1 MVIYKVQN
9 YAKQGGAAVRRLL
22 IALLCCLLLTTAV
35 SASTVTDL
43 QNITTVQDD
52 GTCRVTVTFQ
62 LQLDEVPGELH
73 FPLPATAKD
82 ISVNGGLARTHLEGS
97 IRKVELNGIHAAGTY
112 TFTITYSL
120 PDAVLLEKENLTLSI
135 PLLSGFAYPIAQM
148 RFAVTLPGTPD
159 RRPEFVSTY
168 HQESAESLIDL
179 LMEGNTISGT
189 FRQELKDH
197 ESLTMTLAVT
207 EELFPQPISKKWSIS
222 TDDIAAYACAA
233 LALLY
238 WLLTMRALPPRH
250 IRRAKEPEG
259 LSAGEVSCVLTGQG
273 VDLTMMVVSWARMGY
288 LRIHMEDS
296 GRVLLHKRMDMG
308 NERSEFENRLFR
320 SLFGKRVTVDGTGY
334 HYARLMRKAMATVT
348 GKRDNFR
355 RRSGNVRVFRIISA
369 VIGFIS
375 GISLTVAFASDTV
388 WQVLLGTLLCLLGVA
403 SAWQIQ
409 AGAMTV
415 HLRRKASLWMA
426 LGASVLWVLLSAWAG
441 EWTVAVFLL
450 STQWLTGLAAA
461 YGGRRT
467 EAGRQN
473 MAELLGLRR
482 YMRSVPK
489 DELKRILRSNPE
501 YYHNLAP
508 FAMAMG
514 VDKAFAQQFGQT
526 QLPACSY
533 LTSGMDG
540 HMTAD
545 EWNQLLRD
553 AVATLDE
560 KGLRLPYE
568 KLLGR

>member
-1 MVIYKVQN
+1 M
-9 YAKQGGAAVRRLL
+9 RRLL
-22 IALLCCLLLTTAV
+22 ITLLCCLLLTTAV

-409 AGAMTV
+409 AGAMSV

-568 KLLGR
+568 KLIGR

>member
-1 MVIYKVQN
+1 M
-9 YAKQGGAAVRRLL
+9 RRLF

-35 SASTVTDL
+35 SASSVTDM
-43 QNITTVQDD
+43 QNITTVQSD

-62 LQLDEVPGELH
+62 LQLDEVPGELV
-73 FPLPATAKD
+73 FPLPAEAKD
-82 ISVNGGLARTHLEGS
+82 ISLNGGIARTHLDGT
-97 IRKVELNGIHAAGTY
+97 IRKVELGGVHAPGTY
-112 TFTITYSL
+112 TFTVTYSL

-135 PLLSGFAYPIAQM
+135 QLLSGFAYPIQQM
-148 RFAVTLPGTPD
+148 RFSVTLPGVPD

-168 HQESAESLIDL
+168 HQESAESLIELVMD
-179 LMEGNTISGT
+179 GTTISGT

-207 EELFPQPISKKWSIS
+207 EELFPQPISKKWSLR

-233 LALLY
+233 LALVY

-273 VDLTMMVVSWARMGY
+273 ADLTMMVVSWARMGY
-288 LRIHMEDS
+288 LRIQLEDS

-308 NERSEFENRLFR
+308 NERSEFENKLFR
-320 SLFGKRVTVDGTGY
+320 SLFGKRITVDGTGY

-348 GKRDNFR
+348 GKRNNFR
-355 RRSGNVRVFRIISA
+355 RRSGNARIFRVISA
-369 VIGFIS
+369 AIGFIS
-375 GISLTVAFASDTV
+375 GISLAVAFASDTV
-388 WQVLLGTLLCLLGVA
+388 WQVILSVVLCLLGVA

-409 AGAMTV
+409 AGAMSV
-415 HLRRKASLWMA
+415 HLRRRASLWAA
-426 LGASVLWVLLSAWAG
+426 LGASFLWVLLSAWAG

-450 STQWLTGLAAA
+450 TTQWLTGFAAA

-514 VDKAFAQQFGQT
+514 VDKAFARQFGET

-533 LTSGMDG
+533 LTTGMDG
-540 HMTAD
+540 HMTAP
-545 EWNQLLRD
+545 EWDQLLRD
-553 AVATLDE
+553 AVAALDE
-560 KGLRLPYE
+560 RGLRLPYE
-568 KLLGR
+568 KLLGK

>member
-1 MVIYKVQN
+1 M
-9 YAKQGGAAVRRLL
+9 RRLL
-22 IALLCCLLLTTAV
+22 ITLLCCLLLTTAV

-62 LQLDEVPGELH
+62 LQLDEVPEELH

-355 RRSGNVRVFRIISA
+355 LRSGNVRVFRIISA

-375 GISLTVAFASDTV
+375 GISLAVAFASDTV

>member
-1 MVIYKVQN
+1 M
-9 YAKQGGAAVRRLL
+9 RRLFL
-22 IALLCCLLLTTAV
+22 ALLCCLLLTTAV
-35 SASTVTDL
+35 SAASVTDL
-43 QNITTVQDD
+43 QNNTVVQAD
-52 GTCRVTVTFQ
+52 GSCRVTVTFQ
-62 LQLDEVPGELH
+62 LQLDEVPSQLH
-73 FPLPATAKD
+73 FPLPAAAKD
-82 ISVNGGLARTHLEGS
+82 ISLNGGLARTQLEGD
-97 IRKVELNGIHAAGTY
+97 IRKVELTGVHSAGTY
-112 TFTITYSL
+112 TFTVTYSL
-120 PDAVLLEKENLTLSI
+120 PDAVLLEKEDLTLTI
-135 PLLSGFAYPIAQM
+135 QLLSGFAYPIRQM
-148 RFAVTLPGTPD
+148 RFSVTLPGVPD

-168 HQESAESLIDL
+168 HQESAESLIEL
-179 LMEGNTISGT
+179 AMEGNTISGT

-207 EELFPQPISKKWSIS
+207 EEMFPQPISKKWSIS
-222 TDDIAAYACAA
+222 TDDIAAYTCAA

-273 VDLTMMVVSWARMGY
+273 VDMTMMVVSWARLGY
-288 LRIHMEDS
+288 LRIHLEDS
-296 GRVLLHKRMDMG
+296 GRVLLHKRMEMG

-320 SLFGKRVTVDGTGY
+320 GLFGKRVTVDGTGY
-334 HYARLMRKAMATVT
+334 HYARLMRKAMASVT
-348 GKRDNFR
+348 GKRNNFR
-355 RRSGNVRVFRIISA
+355 RHSGSARIFRSISA

-375 GISLTVAFASDTV
+375 GISLAVAFASDTV
-388 WQVLLGTLLCLLGVA
+388 WQVLLGAVLCLLGVA
-403 SAWQIQ
+403 SAWVIQ
-409 AGAMTV
+409 AGAMSV
-415 HLRRKASLWMA
+415 HLRGKAKLWIA
-426 LGASVLWVLLSAWAG
+426 LGASFLWVLLSAWAG

-450 STQWLTGLAAA
+450 TTQWLTGFAAA

-508 FAMAMG
+508 FAMALG
-514 VDKAFAQQFGQT
+514 VDKVFARQFGET

-533 LTSGMDG
+533 LTTGMDG

-560 KGLRLPYE
+560 RGLRLPYE